1 MQEFMEMIFALILLL
16 LLFPQTGQ
24 HEQSEAFFVLFSFV
38 YQAPVVFLVHICT
51 LVSGLQHV

>member
-24 HEQSEAFFVLFSFV
+24 HEQSEAFLVLFCFV
-38 YQAPVVFLVHICT
+38 YQAPVVFLVHVRT
-51 LVSGLQHV
+51 LVSGPQHA